1 MMQPLQGSL
10 VALVTPMLENG
21 SLDFNALEAL
31 IEWHIESGT
40 NGIVSVGTTGES
52 ATVSVPEHLEII
64 NKTINFVDGR
74 VPVIAGTGGN
84 STQEAIELTQTAA
97 ELGAD
102 YALLVTPYYNKPN
115 QEGLFQHFIKIADS
129 AEIPQILYNVPS
141 RTACDLMPETVM
153 RLANHQNI
161 VGIKEALDSSER
173 FSELIKIS
181 QSIADQ
187 KHFSVFSGDDP
198 TFNSFMAN
206 GGDGVISVAANVVPS
221 YISQICSFGVI
232 SVAANVVPSYISQ
245 ICSLNLSGQFD
256 EAKELNSILD
266 NLYELLFV
274 ESNPIPVKWI
284 LNRMKRIQSG
294 IRLPLVPYN
303 ESFHEKTINEMIK
316 LKLL

>member
-1 MMQPLQGSL
+1 MMQPLQGSF

-21 SLDFNALEAL
+21 SLDFDALEAL
-31 IEWHIESGT
+31 VEWHIESET

-64 NKTINFVDGR
+64 KKTIDFVDGR

-84 STQEAIELTQTAA
+84 STQEAVDLTQTAA

-102 YALLVTPYYNKPN
+102 YALIVTPYYNKPN

-129 AEIPQILYNVPS
+129 VEIPQILYNVPS
-141 RTACDLMPETVM
+141 RTACDLRPDTVM
-153 RLANHQNI
+153 RLASHQNI

-173 FSELIKIS
+173 LSELIRIS

-187 KHFSVFSGDDP
+187 KNFSVFSGDDP
-198 TFNSFMAN
+198 SFSSFMAN
-206 GGDGVISVAANVVPS
+206 GGDGVISVAANIVPK
-221 YISQICSFGVI
+221 
-232 SVAANVVPSYISQ
+232 YISQ
-245 ICSLNLSGQFD
+245 ICSLNLSDQFD
-256 EAKELNSILD
+256 HAEELNSILK

-274 ESNPIPVKWI
+274 ESNPIPVKWM
-284 LNRMKRIQSG
+284 LNKMGRIQPG
-294 IRLPLVPYN
+294 IRLPLVPFN
-303 ESFHEKTINEMIK
+303 QVFHEKTINEMIK

>member
-31 IEWHIESGT
+31 IEWQIESGT

-52 ATVSVPEHLEII
+52 ATVSVSEHLKII

-102 YALLVTPYYNKPN
+102 FALLVTPYYNKPN
-115 QEGLFQHFIKIADS
+115 QEGLFQHFIKIANS
-129 AEIPQILYNVPS
+129 ADIPQILYNVPS

-173 FSELIKIS
+173 LSELIKIS

-187 KHFSVFSGDDP
+187 KKFLVFSGDDP

-221 YISQICSFGVI
+221 YISQICSF
-232 SVAANVVPSYISQ
+232 
-245 ICSLNLSGQFD
+245 NLSDQFD
-256 EAKELNSILD
+256 EAKELNSILE

-274 ESNPIPVKWI
+274 ESNPIPVKWM
-284 LNRMKRIQSG
+284 LNKMKRIQSG

-303 ESFHEKTINEMIK
+303 EVFHEKTINEMIK
-316 LKLL
+316 LKLI

>member
-1 MMQPLQGSL
+1 MQPLQGSL
-10 VALVTPMLENG
+10 VALVTPMLEDG

-52 ATVSVPEHLEII
+52 ATVSVSEHLKII
-64 NKTINFVDGR
+64 NKTINFVNGR

-102 YALLVTPYYNKPN
+102 FALLVTPYYNKPN
-115 QEGLFQHFIKIADS
+115 QEGLFQHFIKIANS
-129 AEIPQILYNVPS
+129 ADIPQILYNVPS

-173 FSELIKIS
+173 LSELIKIS

-187 KHFSVFSGDDP
+187 KKFLVFSGDDP

-221 YISQICSFGVI
+221 YISQICSF
-232 SVAANVVPSYISQ
+232 
-245 ICSLNLSGQFD
+245 NLSDQFD
-256 EAKELNSILD
+256 EAKELNSILE

-274 ESNPIPVKWI
+274 ESNPIPVKWM
-284 LNRMKRIQSG
+284 LNKMKRIQSG

-303 ESFHEKTINEMIK
+303 EVFHEKTINEMIK
-316 LKLL
+316 LKLI

>member
-141 RTACDLMPETVM
+141 RTACDLVPETVM

-173 FSELIKIS
+173 LSELIKIS

-187 KHFSVFSGDDP
+187 KNFSVFSGDDP

-221 YISQICSFGVI
+221 YISQICS
-232 SVAANVVPSYISQ
+232 
-245 ICSLNLSGQFD
+245 LNLSGQFD
-256 EAKELNSILD
+256 EAKELNSILE

-274 ESNPIPVKWI
+274 ESNPIPVKWM

>member
-1 MMQPLQGSL
+1 MQPLQGSL

-187 KHFSVFSGDDP
+187 KNFSVFSGDDP

-221 YISQICSFGVI
+221 YISQICS
-232 SVAANVVPSYISQ
+232 
-245 ICSLNLSGQFD
+245 LNLSGQFD
-256 EAKELNSILD
+256 EAKELNSILE

>member
-115 QEGLFQHFIKIADS
+115 QEGLFHHFIKIADS

-187 KHFSVFSGDDP
+187 KNFSVFSGDDP

-221 YISQICSFGVI
+221 YISQICS
-232 SVAANVVPSYISQ
+232 
-245 ICSLNLSGQFD
+245 LNLSGQFD
-256 EAKELNSILD
+256 EAKELNSILE